1 MAQLKLYTSTFCPFC
16 EKVKKVIEE
25 KSIDAVEIV
34 NIDKEPAARD
44 ELIEKGGKKQVP
56 CLFVD
61 GEPLYESLEI
71 IKYLEEHC

>member
-1 MAQLKLYTSTFCPFC
+1 MAHLKLYTSTFCPFC

-25 KSIDAVEIV
+25 KNIDAVEIV
-34 NIDKEPAARD
+34 NIDKEPAARE

-56 CLFVD
+56 CLFID